1 MSTISAEQMAVRL
14 QKGKPVPA
22 IVLIGTDRYL
32 RDLCREQI
40 VDATV
45 DPASRDWAVARF
57 SAEDDSVESILRHAQ
72 SLPMLAPRQAMI
84 VSDLEAIEK
93 KGEEKRETAIQDLER
108 YLNDPAPFT
117 VLILESAGLDQRMR
131 LAKMLSEKALLV
143 SAELP
148 SDPEERLDAG
158 TKIAMHMAS
167 ELKTSIGREAAENLV
182 ELCNCDLAAVHC
194 ELEKLAL
201 YVAPGAMIQQ
211 ADVEALVFSE
221 KKYSVWELADVLAS
235 QDRLSAFKFL
245 DKLLRDGEQPPALI
259 GAMAWMFRKLIE
271 AQDLSGHI
279 SAGQAAGK
287 LKMRI
292 ATAEL
297 ALRQARKIPRP
308 RLVEGMRALYEAD
321 SRLKSGAKNDRA
333 ILEFLMARLVGV
345 PAEPQALSAG
355 RR

>member
-1 MSTISAEQMAVRL
+1 MPTISPEQMAVRL

-22 IVLIGTDRYL
+22 IVLVGTDTYL
-32 RDLCREQI
+32 RDLCRQQI
-40 VDATV
+40 VDLTV
-45 DPASRDWAVARF
+45 DPASRDWALARF

-72 SLPMLAPRQAMI
+72 SLPMLAPRQAVI

-93 KGEEKRETAIQDLER
+93 KGEEKREAAIRDLER
-108 YLNDPAPFT
+108 YLDDPAPFT

-148 SDPEERLDAG
+148 SDPEQRLGAA
-158 TKIAMHMAS
+158 TKIAMQMAS
-167 ELKTSIGREAAENLV
+167 EAKTSIGREAAEHLV
-182 ELCNCDLAAVHC
+182 ELCNCDLAAVRC

-201 YVAPGAMIQQ
+201 YVAPGAAIQQ
-211 ADVEALVFSE
+211 ADVETLVFSE

-235 QDRLSAFKFL
+235 QDRLSALKFL

-271 AQDLSGHI
+271 AQDLSGHL
-279 SAGQAAGK
+279 SAGQLAGK
-287 LKMRI
+287 LKMRV

-297 ALRQARKIPRP
+297 ALRQARKIPRR
-308 RLVEGMRALYEAD
+308 RLLEGLQALYEAD
-321 SRLKSGAKNDRA
+321 SRLKSGARNDRA
-333 ILEFLMARLVGV
+333 ILEFLMAQLVGETAQP
-345 PAEPQALSAG
+345 PAHSVG